1 MWHLPQF
8 VWHFQQGESLVGG
21 FTVWKIRDDWLR
33 ALEDTVSCRLIL
45 LKTGV
50 CRYTSQTYQ
59 AKSLIPKLCQS
70 NPLGD
75 KSSLTRNNASVFP
88 IEYFRWQ
95 RIDNNDVYYWISW
108 LIFSIHQSGE
118 EPVIMHLLCAIV
130 QRVGRG
136 PPPATIDYT
145 GLVTGDW
152 GLGRICSSDKC
163 RTVQW
168 GAPAWL
174 LAAAAAAR
182 CECRC
187 RCRHIGLAA
196 EEMGEIVVAT
206 WSMGGCCHH
215 TCSCRAVS

>member
-1 MWHLPQF
+1 MRKLFRNFSYKHIILP
-8 VWHFQQGESLVGG
+8 VYGRYHGYW
-21 FTVWKIRDDWLR
+21 
-33 ALEDTVSCRLIL
+33 EDTVSCCLIL

-95 RIDNNDVYYWISW
+95 WIDNNDVYYWISW
-108 LIFSIHQSGE
+108 LICSIHQPGE
-118 EPVIMHLLCAIV
+118 ESVIMHLLCAIV
-130 QRVGRG
+130 QRVGLG
-136 PPPATIDYT
+136 PPPRDHW
-145 GLVTGDW
+145 LHWTGDW
-152 GLGRICSSDKC
+152 WLVRICSLDSKC
-163 RTVQW
+163 RTVHG
-168 GAPAWL
+168 GATAWL
-174 LAAAAAAR
+174 LAAAAR
-182 CECRC
+182 CEC

-196 EEMGEIVVAT
+196 EEMGEIAVET

-215 TCSCRAVS
+215 TCSWRGVL